1 MPNGGRG
8 SRGTMPTLVKDPPSA
23 EFEALLERRRRL
35 GLDRRDEV
43 WKGVYRMNPPP
54 THEHQAIAQQ
64 LSELLGPLARS
75 AGLEPLVQE
84 FALGRLG
91 DYLVPDGGLFRAG
104 ARGVW
109 HATAA
114 LVIEIL
120 SPDDDTWEKLPFYA
134 EHRVDEVVVVD
145 LHERNVHWL
154 ALEEGEYR
162 PVERSSLVELGA
174 GELAGRL
181 DWPQGAA
188 A

>member
-1 MPNGGRG
+1 
-8 SRGTMPTLVKDPPSA
+8 MPTLVKDPPPA
-23 EFEALLERRRRL
+23 EFEALLERRKRL

-64 LSELLGPLARS
+64 LSELLGPLARK
-75 AGLEPLVQE
+75 AGLEPLIQE
-84 FALGRLG
+84 FALGELG

-114 LVIEIL
+114 LVVEIL

-134 EHRVDEVVVVD
+134 EHGVEGVVIVD
-145 LHERNVHWL
+145 LRERHVHWL
-154 ALEEGEYR
+154 TLDGREYR
-162 PVERSSLVELGA
+162 PDERSSLIALGA
-174 GELAGRL
+174 TELARRL
-181 DWPQGAA
+181 DWPEVARA
-188 A
+188 